1 MNTRRTIDD
10 DMLSAYLDGELPA
23 QDLRDV
29 RTALAKDPALAARLA
44 ALQSVNDLVL
54 RHAKALDAT
63 PLPAS
68 VLSLLQAADQ
78 AEAAGMQSAHAH
90 HAHAGATI
98 VQGPWQRWSRHA
110 GAQLALAATL
120 VLALGL
126 ALNNLLEPAKAELPA
141 LAAYTEMLDSS
152 PSGVAVPVNGATL
165 VNRFSFRDQDGRY
178 CRQYQLSTATSGSE
192 NVACRTEQGWTLA
205 ATLPVPVQ
213 ATPEVYQPASSS
225 PELNAVL
232 DRMMQGAALD
242 LPTEATLIGRRWRD

>member
-1 MNTRRTIDD
+1 
-10 DMLSAYLDGELPA
+10 MLSAYLDGELPA

-29 RTALAKDPALAARLA
+29 RAALANDPALAARLA
-44 ALQSVNDLVL
+44 ALQSVNDLVM

-68 VLSLLQAADQ
+68 ILSLFQTADQ
-78 AEAAGMQSAHAH
+78 ADAGREPSVTNSNTAK
-90 HAHAGATI
+90 I

-110 GAQLALAATL
+110 GAQLALAASL

-126 ALNNLLEPAKAELPA
+126 ALNNLLDPAQPELPA
-141 LAAYTEMLDSS
+141 LTAYADVLDGS
-152 PSGVAVPVNGATL
+152 PSGAAVPMNGATL
-165 VNRFSFRDQDGRY
+165 INRFSFRDQDGRY

-213 ATPEVYQPASSS
+213 ATPDAYQPASSS

-242 LPTEATLIGRRWRD
+242 LPTEAALIERSWQN

>member
-1 MNTRRTIDD
+1 MNTNRIIDD

-29 RTALAKDPALAARLA
+29 RAALANDPALAARLA

-54 RHAKALDAT
+54 RHAKALDST

-68 VLSLLQAADQ
+68 VLSLLQAAGQ
-78 AEAAGMQSAHAH
+78 AEAAGLQSAHAH

-126 ALNNLLEPAKAELPA
+126 ALSNLLDPSQPELPA
-141 LAAYTEMLDSS
+141 LAAYTDVLDSS
-152 PSGVAVPVNGATL
+152 PSGVPAAVNGATL
-165 VNRFSFRDQDGRY
+165 ISRFSFRDQDGRY
-178 CRQYQLSTATSGSE
+178 CRQYQLTTATSGSE

-205 ATLPVPVQ
+205 ATLPVPVE
-213 ATPEVYQPASSS
+213 ATDAYQPASSS
-225 PELNAVL
+225 AELNAVL

-242 LPTEATLIGRRWRD
+242 LPAEATLIERRWQD